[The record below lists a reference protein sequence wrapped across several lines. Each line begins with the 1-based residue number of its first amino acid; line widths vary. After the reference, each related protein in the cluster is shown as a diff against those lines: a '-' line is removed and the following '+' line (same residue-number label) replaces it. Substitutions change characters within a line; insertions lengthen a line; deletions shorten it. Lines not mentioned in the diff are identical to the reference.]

1 MCRVRPL
8 EAFFHFTIQHT
19 VFPVK
24 FQAGDFCRVRSVL
37 QKGVGLIQTMVQ
49 QRSGA
54 QRHIVYKKIQ
64 PRRRLDFHGFG
75 LLYYIVNW
83 IAQKAA

>member
-1 MCRVRPL
+1 MPFCMCRGRPT

-24 FQAGDFCRVRSVL
+24 FQAGDPCRVRSVL

-49 QRSGA
+49 QS
-54 QRHIVYKKIQ
+54 QV
-64 PRRRLDFHGFG
+64 LN
-75 LLYYIVNW
+75 VT
-83 IAQKAA
+83 

>member
-1 MCRVRPL
+1 MPFCMCRVRPL

-49 QRSGA
+49 QS
-54 QRHIVYKKIQ
+54 QVLNVTSYTKKSSRADGWI
-64 PRRRLDFHGFG
+64 FTG
-75 LLYYIVNW
+75 LGCYVTS
-83 IAQKAA
+83 

>member
-1 MCRVRPL
+1 MPFCMCRGRSL

-24 FQAGDFCRVRSVL
+24 FQAGDPCRVRSVL

-49 QRSGA
+49 QS
-54 QRHIVYKKIQ
+54 QV
-64 PRRRLDFHGFG
+64 LN
-75 LLYYIVNW
+75 VT
-83 IAQKAA
+83 

>member
-1 MCRVRPL
+1 MCRGRPL

-49 QRSGA
+49 QS
-54 QRHIVYKKIQ
+54 QV
-64 PRRRLDFHGFG
+64 LN
-75 LLYYIVNW
+75 VT
-83 IAQKAA
+83 

>member
-1 MCRVRPL
+1 MPFCMCRVRPP

-24 FQAGDFCRVRSVL
+24 FQAEDPCRRTQSAL

-49 QRSGA
+49 QS
-54 QRHIVYKKIQ
+54 QV
-64 PRRRLDFHGFG
+64 LN
-75 LLYYIVNW
+75 VT
-83 IAQKAA
+83 